1 MKRLIIAYFAI
12 IGAIIAL
19 AIIVIKYFLWWDG
32 FIVILGI
39 LSGIGFFVS
48 QAIWEET
55 KNRRTKK

>member
-12 IGAIIAL
+12 IGAMIAL
-19 AIIVIKYFLWWDG
+19 AIIGIKYFLWWDG
-32 FIVILGI
+32 LIVILGI

-48 QAIWEET
+48 HAIWEET